1 MRNVHVAVSYLL
13 GMKTLLRHC
22 AVYAKIQVNRTTPKR
37 NYLFSVQQAANEYF
51 IVNLRNDATV
61 IARLVDK

>member
-1 MRNVHVAVSYLL
+1 MRNSSESNDADTKL
-13 GMKTLLRHC
+13 
-22 AVYAKIQVNRTTPKR
+22 PF
-37 NYLFSVQQAANEYF
+37 FSVQQAASEYF